1 MSEFKVRQ
9 FLRFLRNQIGLADSD
24 LRLALADCGEVS
36 SLPITL
42 WQRGL
47 VTLPELDQ
55 MMTWLF
61 SA

>member
-1 MSEFKVRQ
+1 MSEFRVHQ
-9 FLRFLRNQIGLADSD
+9 FLRFLKNQIGLAESD
-24 LRLALADCGEVS
+24 LKLALADCGEVS
-36 SLPITL
+36 CLPITL

-55 MMTWLF
+55 MMSWLF